1 MLNRRRFI
9 TLVPIATVGV
19 MLSRSAAA
27 QTKLTEADP
36 TAQALGYKE
45 DASKVDTKKYA
56 AYKPGNTCA
65 NCVQYSG
72 KPGDA
77 SGPCAAFGG
86 KAVTAKGWCMAW
98 VKKA

>member
-1 MLNRRRFI
+1 MLSRRRFI
-9 TLVPIATVGV
+9 TLVPVAAIGV
-19 MLSRSAAA
+19 VAARAAVA
-27 QTKLTEADP
+27 QTKLSEADP
-36 TAQALGYKE
+36 TAQALGYKD

-56 AYKPGNTCA
+56 AYKAGSVCG

-72 KPGDA
+72 KAGAA

-86 KAVTAKGWCMAW
+86 KEVSAKGWCMAW

>member
-1 MLNRRRFI
+1 MLSRRRFI
-9 TLVPIATVGV
+9 TLVPVATVGA
-19 MLSRSAAA
+19 MLARSAAA
-27 QTKLTEADP
+27 QAKLAEADP

-45 DASKVDTKKYA
+45 DASKVDIKKYST
-56 AYKPGNTCA
+56 YKAGNTCA
-65 NCVQYSG
+65 NCVQFSG

-86 KAVTAKGWCMAW
+86 KAVAAKGWCMAW

>member
-9 TLVPIATVGV
+9 TLVPIATVGT

-27 QTKLTEADP
+27 QAKLAEADP

-45 DASKVDTKKYA
+45 DATKVDVKKYA
-56 AYKPGNTCA
+56 AYKPGNICA

-86 KAVTAKGWCMAW
+86 KAVAAKGWCMAW